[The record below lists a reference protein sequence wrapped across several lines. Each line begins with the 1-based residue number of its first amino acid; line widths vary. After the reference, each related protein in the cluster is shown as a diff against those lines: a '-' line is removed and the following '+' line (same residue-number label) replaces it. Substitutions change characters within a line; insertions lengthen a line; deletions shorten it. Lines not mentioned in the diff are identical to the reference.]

1 MPPKDF
7 YGGGILCFDDGTPI
21 MRVADIPEVTF
32 DELTDETPENT
43 ISLAGP
49 TTINLAEPV
58 ECTLS
63 FTVPRRIK
71 KRLWNLCVYGW
82 RAKGPVRKK
91 GLKKAIKLGGYIKCR
106 NT

>member
-43 ISLAGP
+43 ISLA
-49 TTINLAEPV
+49 EPV

-63 FTVPRRIK
+63 FTVPRSIK
-71 KRLWNLCVYGW
+71 KRLWNMFVYGW
-82 RAKGPVRKK
+82 RAKGPLRKI
-91 GLKKAIKLGGYIKCR
+91 GLKKAIKLGGYVKCR